1 MLTVAD
7 GWNYGINLI
16 LHKQAGKLTG
26 WLSGSL
32 GRSLRRGEDGSIWP
46 SNFERLFEMNT
57 VATWTE
63 RKWDAGGTFT
73 VASGTPFTAP
83 ESFYLLDS
91 KLICVYGPRN
101 GKRLAPYIR
110 LDLNFNWYFRKDK
123 DLTHGINFSIYN
135 ALANDNELSYYFHY
149 REDGS
154 FAYVPFCFSL
164 KLMPGIG
171 WFCKF

>member
-1 MLTVAD
+1 
-7 GWNYGINLI
+7 
-16 LHKQAGKLTG
+16 
-26 WLSGSL
+26 
-32 GRSLRRGEDGSIWP
+32 
-46 SNFERLFEMNT
+46 MNA

-101 GKRLAPYIR
+101 GKRLVPYIR

-123 DLTHGINFSIYN
+123 DFTHGINFSIYN
-135 ALANDNELSYYFHY
+135 ALANDNELSYYFDY